1 MKEFESATDRVIG
14 GLEKSN
20 NLLSMRERKTVA
32 YHEAGHAIAGWF
44 LEHADPLLKVTI
56 VPRGK
61 GALGFAQYLPK
72 EVALMSKEAIMDR
85 MCMALGGELRHLC
98 TPRCQAAHV
107 AAASTVA
114 LTAACHALCC
124 PGRASEEIN
133 FGSITTGAADDLD
146 KVTQM
151 AYSMV
156 TIYGMNEAI
165 GQLSF
170 PPKGEMQFDKP
181 YSDATARM
189 IDDEVRK
196 IVDGAY
202 QRTKQL
208 LTKQKDAVVAV
219 AELLLKQETINQ
231 AEVKAL
237 VGARPFETSV
247 RPQAQ
252 LARGAVGCQAAR
264 GPS

>member
-1 MKEFESATDRVIG
+1 MAHRC
-14 GLEKSN
+14 
-20 NLLSMRERKTVA
+20 LL
-32 YHEAGHAIAGWF
+32 
-44 LEHADPLLKVTI
+44 L
-56 VPRGK
+56 
-61 GALGFAQYLPK
+61 
-72 EVALMSKEAIMDR
+72 
-85 MCMALGGELRHLC
+85 
-98 TPRCQAAHV
+98 
-107 AAASTVA
+107 
-114 LTAACHALCC
+114 

-156 TIYGMNEAI
+156 TIYGMNDAI
-165 GQLSF
+165 GQVSF

-181 YSDATARM
+181 YSDDTARM

-196 IVDGAY
+196 IVDAAY
-202 QRTKQL
+202 QRTKEL
-208 LTKQKDAVVAV
+208 LTRQKEAVVAV

-247 RPQAQ
+247 RAHGDAVCVWCPGRPLPAWCA
-252 LARGAVGCQAAR
+252 LCRRHETAPPPVSTSHHAAPVPSVRGRCVARDRADG
-264 GPS
+264 

>member
-1 MKEFESATDRVIG
+1 M
-14 GLEKSN
+14 
-20 NLLSMRERKTVA
+20 
-32 YHEAGHAIAGWF
+32 
-44 LEHADPLLKVTI
+44 
-56 VPRGK
+56 
-61 GALGFAQYLPK
+61 
-72 EVALMSKEAIMDR
+72 
-85 MCMALGGELRHLC
+85 
-98 TPRCQAAHV
+98 
-107 AAASTVA
+107 A

-247 RPQAQ
+247 RPQARLTCAAWLGVRLRGTQ
-252 LARGAVGCQAAR
+252 HPAQCGLGCLACAQPQYQAFVDAAWQEIEPTADGDAGEDAATGESEATTSGDGESAQDATSAAAADTTDAPAGDKDR
-264 GPS
+264 DTPESGSKQ